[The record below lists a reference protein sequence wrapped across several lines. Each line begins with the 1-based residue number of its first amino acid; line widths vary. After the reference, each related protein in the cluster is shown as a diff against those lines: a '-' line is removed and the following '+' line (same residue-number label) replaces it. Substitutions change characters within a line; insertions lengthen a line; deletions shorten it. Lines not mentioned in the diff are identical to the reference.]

1 MTMFI
6 RVWSLVFGVWSF
18 FKLKSPL
25 KVGEVP
31 RLRGIEGRRGGEQK
45 RSGREEERRS
55 GREEERGLEF
65 GVP

>member
-1 MTMFI
+1 MFI

-31 RLRGIEGRRGGEQK
+31 RLRSLGHSGFADYVGRLSLEMTMFIRVW
-45 RSGREEERRS
+45 
-55 GREEERGLEF
+55 GLEF
-65 GVP
+65 